1 MTRHIRQIEITILN
15 IFYDNNVLEFQTPV
29 ILIQHITST
38 HLVVKLLPTKASDV
52 FYTKMLE
59 IENKFKSWSN
69 CKLESIFE
77 HKLFENKLF
86 EHKLF
91 EPGDT
96 LKLKINVQ
104 TTKIYKDN
112 SLFNFYHLTKNS
124 KAICLVRCDKI
135 WKTDKLYYNL
145 KIKKIRFII
154 RIYTSVFDFSIIV
167 N

>member
-1 MTRHIRQIEITILN
+1 MKYKLKEIDVTKLTNVPKETPTGTILN
-15 IFYDNNVLEFQTPV
+15 VFYDNSLLEFQTPV
-29 ILIQHITST
+29 MLIQDITST

-69 CKLESIFE
+69 CNLESVFE
-77 HKLFENKLF
+77 RKLS
-86 EHKLF
+86 

-96 LKLKINVQ
+96 LNLKINVQ

-145 KIKKIRFII
+145 KIKELLLVD
-154 RIYTSVFDFSIIV
+154 T
-167 N
+167 